1 MPDEQKPWGR
11 LDWTEAYARLERL
24 ARASRQEEA
33 LAPERALEVLDAR
46 ARQLSRPL
54 ASPAPQSALL
64 EVVRFHDGA
73 QGYALESRFVH
84 EVLRAPELTPLPG
97 APEHLRGLHLLRG
110 EVLPMVELGPL
121 FGRPVTGA
129 HALVLVVG
137 AGRPELGLC
146 AASAEE
152 VAALARDALLPPPT
166 TLAPEARELVS
177 GIDREGLILL
187 EGRALLGDSRLVF
200 DLADERNT

>member
-1 MPDEQKPWGR
+1 MPEERTPAGGV
-11 LDWTEAYARLERL
+11 DWAEAYARLERL
-24 ARASRQEEA
+24 ARAATDEEA
-33 LAPERALEVLDAR
+33 LAPARAVEVLEAR

-54 ASPAPQSALL
+54 AAPAPESSLL

-73 QGYALESRFVH
+73 QAYALESRFVH

-97 APEHLRGLHLLRG
+97 APELLRGLHLLRG

-129 HALVLVVG
+129 LNLVLVVG

-146 AASAEE
+146 ATTVEE
-152 VAALARDALLPPPT
+152 VAPLARGSLLPPPS
-166 TLAPEARELVS
+166 TLVPEGQELVA

-187 EGRALLGDSRLVF
+187 QGGALLGNSRLVF
-200 DLADERNT
+200 ELADERNT

>member
-1 MPDEQKPWGR
+1 MPDERTPTGAV
-11 LDWTEAYARLERL
+11 DWTEAYARLERL
-24 ARASRQEEA
+24 ARAAKEEEA
-33 LAPERALEVLDAR
+33 LAPARAVEVLEAR

-54 ASPAPQSALL
+54 EAPTPETALL

-84 EVLRAPELTPLPG
+84 EVLRAPEPTPLPG
-97 APEHLRGLHLLRG
+97 APEPLRGLYLLRG
-110 EVLPMVELGPL
+110 EVLPLVELGPL

-129 HALVLVVG
+129 LQLVLVVG

-146 AASAEE
+146 AASVEE
-152 VAALARDALLPPPT
+152 VAPLARGALLPPPA
-166 TLAPEARELVS
+166 TLAPESLELVS